1 MVFLLLFVSLPS
13 LDPSGIDYLPTLPI
27 EDSILQELSS
37 EIYFGACDGQG
48 PRADERYFTP

>member
-1 MVFLLLFVSLPS
+1 VVFLLLFVSLPS